1 MSGKAATIKLSERQL
16 LILQHIERSTT
27 AAARLIQRVRI
38 ILLAFGGLLNSGI
51 AAEVGLKKS
60 QVGLWR
66 RRWRESFEALTLI
79 ECQESAAE
87 LERAMSVVLSDAPR
101 SGTPATFSA
110 NEVTLILALACEP
123 PGKSG
128 RPIEQWT
135 YRELADEI
143 MKRKIVSSIAIS
155 QVWRILSEQNR
166 ELKKRCHSQCI
177 SVRFDS
183 SCSICLPAQALIM
196 AKSNRSHFWDRVA
209 SPPTR
214 CEFQTG

>member
-87 LERAMSVVLSDAPR
+87 LERAMSVVLSDKWVLCA
-101 SGTPATFSA
+101 
-110 NEVTLILALACEP
+110 
-123 PGKSG
+123 
-128 RPIEQWT
+128 
-135 YRELADEI
+135 
-143 MKRKIVSSIAIS
+143 IAI
-155 QVWRILSEQNR
+155 WKL
-166 ELKKRCHSQCI
+166 LRCI
-177 SVRFDS
+177 
-183 SCSICLPAQALIM
+183 
-196 AKSNRSHFWDRVA
+196 RSTIR
-209 SPPTR
+209 TR
-214 CEFQTG
+214 YR